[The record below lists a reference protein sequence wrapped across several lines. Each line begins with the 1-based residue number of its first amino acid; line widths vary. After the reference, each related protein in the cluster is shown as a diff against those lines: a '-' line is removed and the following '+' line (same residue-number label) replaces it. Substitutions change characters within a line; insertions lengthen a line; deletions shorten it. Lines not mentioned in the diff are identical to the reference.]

1 MRYKI
6 SDVYVNVNCESIA
19 VGAALGEENKPE
31 SVIATDGFPRI
42 DVLAKPI
49 VDWLKMQ
56 DPYLEIHI
64 SSEYIKVV
72 RINES
77 IPVSEAVSPQNQL
90 SQTRY

>member
-1 MRYKI
+1 M
-6 SDVYVNVNCESIA
+6 A
-19 VGAALGEENKPE
+19 VDGKEVSEKMEKKCLK

-49 VDWLKMQ
+49 VDWLKIQ

-77 IPVSEAVSPQNQL
+77 IPVSEAVSPQNQP

>member
-1 MRYKI
+1 MAVDGKEV
-6 SDVYVNVNCESIA
+6 SEKMEKKCLIA
-19 VGAALGEENKPE
+19 A
-31 SVIATDGFPRI
+31 DGFPRI
-42 DVLAKPI
+42 DALAKPI